1 MFTLQRIQGRFIRW
15 CSTLPT
21 LATSST
27 SSCSPPAARQYNSVQ
42 NAASVLER
50 QVPFSFAQSLL
61 CVMLGTSFFHFHS
74 IHVHNTSKCRTLHQ
88 MNRDRASWDDRT
100 CSLFL
105 ELITQQKNL
114 CHWGNN
120 SPTLSGGQMSIVPL
134 TRPQGSGTTRNCSR
148 TSTTSSKGRILIGA
162 TVRSILG

>member
-21 LATSST
+21 LAASLT
-27 SSCSPPAARQYNSVQ
+27 SSCSPPTARQYNLCSKRHKRFGKASSLFLRPIPSLH
-42 NAASVLER
+42 NAR
-50 QVPFSFAQSLL
+50 NI
-61 CVMLGTSFFHFHS
+61 FFHFHN
-74 IHVHNTSKCRTLHQ
+74 IHVHNTSECRTLHQ

-134 TRPQGSGTTRNCSR
+134 TRPQGSGTTRNNSR
-148 TSTTSSKGRILIGA
+148 TSTTS
-162 TVRSILG
+162 